1 MIYSVYIVNKAG
13 SLLLSRDYALSSSLS
28 ANDRMLLLSTFH
40 RCECCHFIIYLRI

>member
-40 RCECCHFIIYLRI
+40 RCEC